1 MYKKFFDLKRN
12 PFEIAPDPHFL
23 FFTER
28 HREALASIYYG
39 ICRRKGFVLMTGEVG
54 TGKTLLVRCLLE
66 LLTRQQVAFANVFN
80 PLLSAENFLRYVASD
95 LGITLADRSKST
107 LLFELNNFLI
117 ARLRKGL
124 TTVLIVDEAQNLE
137 LEVLEEIRLLT
148 NLETAKQKLLQIL
161 LVGQPELEPKLD
173 CANLRQLKQRVALRC
188 RLEALEQQEVQGY
201 IVRRLTL
208 GGMATNPEAVFSP
221 GAVAAIYHYS
231 QGIPRLVNTICEN
244 SLIAAF
250 AQKARTVSA
259 QMVEEISAEF
269 RLGRWAR
276 PSEPT
281 AVNETV
287 AAARFLL
294 QFAESLKIV
303 SHGDGRQPAKTY
315 RPPSAGND
323 VNFLPSSLDISKVV
337 TPRT

>member
-28 HREALASIYYG
+28 HKEALASIYYG

-66 LLTRQQVAFANVFN
+66 LLNRQQVAFANVFN
-80 PLLSAENFLRYVASD
+80 PLLSPDDFLRYVASD
-95 LGITLADRSKST
+95 LGVTPTDPSKGSLLLA
-107 LLFELNNFLI
+107 LNNFLI

-124 TTVLIVDEAQNLE
+124 TTVLIVDEAQNLQPDI
-137 LEVLEEIRLLT
+137 LEEIRLLT
-148 NLETAKQKLLQIL
+148 NLETANQKLLQIL

-173 CANLRQLKQRVALRC
+173 CANLRQLKQRIALRC
-188 RLEALEQQEVQGY
+188 RLEGLQPEEVQGY

-208 GGMATNPEAVFSP
+208 AGMTTNPGAVFSAD
-221 GAVAAIYHYS
+221 AVAAIYNYS
-231 QGIPRLVNTICEN
+231 QGIPRLVNTLCEN

-250 AQKARTVSA
+250 AQHTRTVSA
-259 QMVEEISAEF
+259 LMVEEISVEF
-269 RLGRWAR
+269 RLGRWSR
-276 PSEPT
+276 PSDPT
-281 AVNETV
+281 AVSETV

-294 QFAESLKIV
+294 QFTESLKAA
-303 SHGDGRQPAKTY
+303 SHTNGGQASKSF
-315 RPPSAGND
+315 RPSSVGND
-323 VNFLPSSLDISKVV
+323 LNFIQPGHDTPKVA